1 MQTTTENVTIGQ
13 IVRLRD
19 SAASAGDLEMVDTCQ
34 RALAGDTEALAECV
48 AVIRDYEAQL

>member
-13 IVRLRD
+13 LIKLRD
-19 SAASAGDLEMVDTCQ
+19 GAGSAGDLEMVTICQ
-34 RALAGDTEALAECV
+34 RALDGDTEALAECV

>member
-1 MQTTTENVTIGQ
+1 MQTTTDNVTIGQ